1 MGGIFSTVPEKKNHG
16 EYASLTR
23 TVRHVSPRLRA
34 RDEAGVTVAEGENWQ
49 EFCWGADRPTAITTA
64 GVAVALRP
72 GAQRRP
78 GAEDD
83 RGTGVARERLL
94 RHGKPDA
101 WTIGTPLELA
111 TVSTRQRSAARNHTA
126 CISFMTDRSPKACWM
141 SFVRPRSSRNSRSRR
156 FVVRITLRWRSGNC
170 ICAMHRKS
178 KHQRV
183 HPLPSSARQGIVL
196 T

>member
-72 GAQRRP
+72 GAQRRA

-83 RGTGVARERLL
+83 RGTGVAGERLL
-94 RHGKPDA
+94 RHCKTDTWA
-101 WTIGTPLELA
+101 IGTPLVLA
-111 TVSTRQRSAARNHTA
+111 TCRPAHRSTASQH
-126 CISFMTDRSPKACWM
+126 
-141 SFVRPRSSRNSRSRR
+141 
-156 FVVRITLRWRSGNC
+156 
-170 ICAMHRKS
+170 
-178 KHQRV
+178 
-183 HPLPSSARQGIVL
+183 
-196 T
+196 